1 MRPQSI
7 LFALFTLSSLPSF
20 AKLEAHEWGTFTSLV
35 GSNGVTQN
43 GMIHEDEVLPLF
55 VHEFGQLRQEM
66 PPPGMPRPP
75 FEPPRERPCRGKACF
90 FQPEFFD
97 HNPVTQKMET
107 PVIYFYADRA
117 QSVSVN
123 VKFPQGVVT
132 QTFPGPVRTSPT
144 TESVQKLSNGDTT
157 FDVDILNQ
165 KTGPFPYVDPKNI
178 YIHARAV
185 ESNALRSGAEHEK
198 FIFYR
203 GIGQFQPA
211 IEIGSVGSHLELK
224 VAPHR
229 RPQAAFLV
237 HVDESGHGQVL
248 PLKKLAD
255 QGFETVSNAMNAAMR
270 DHSPGSPAVK
280 FYGAVRGE
288 QARGMLID
296 ALTESGLFRDE
307 AIAMINTWEHGYL
320 KVPGLRLLYVLPAE
334 EVEDIL
340 PLTMTP
346 APERLVRSFVGR
358 IEILLQSDEERI
370 LGRIASERDMFKP
383 GSLGRFAEPIMR
395 RVREVFMSQPLRDP
409 ALESLIHLLVQQTQS
424 VDAVP
429 GTVQ

>member
-1 MRPQSI
+1 MRPQLI
-7 LFALFTLSSLPSF
+7 LIALFTLSSLPSF

-55 VHEFGQLRQEM
+55 VHEFGELRQEM

-75 FEPPRERPCRGKACF
+75 VQPPRERPCRGKACF
-90 FQPEFFD
+90 FEPEFFNR
-97 HNPVTQKMET
+97 NPVTQKMET

-144 TESVQKLSNGDTT
+144 QTSVQKLTNGDTT

-178 YIHARAV
+178 YAHARAV
-185 ESNALRSGAEHEK
+185 ESNAIRSGAEHEK

-211 IEIGSVGSHLELK
+211 IGITSVARELELK
-224 VAPHR
+224 VVPAR

-248 PLKKLAD
+248 ALNKLAN
-255 QGFETVSNAMNAAMR
+255 QGLEVVSSAVNVAMA
-270 DHSPGSPAVK
+270 DHGPESDAVRV
-280 FYGAVRGE
+280 YGAVRGE

-296 ALTESGLFRDE
+296 ALINSGLFRDE

-334 EVEDIL
+334 EVEEIL

-346 APERLVRSFVGR
+346 APEKLVRSFVGR
-358 IEILLQSDEERI
+358 IEILLQSEEDQI
-370 LGRIASERDMFKP
+370 LSRIAAEREMFKP
-383 GSLGRFAEPIMR
+383 ASLGRFAEPVMR
-395 RVREVFMSQPLRDP
+395 RVREVFLARPLRDP
-409 ALESLIHLLVQQTQS
+409 ALEALIDTFVRQTQS
-424 VDAVP
+424 TDGSLV
-429 GTVQ
+429 TIQ